1 MDENIG
7 FATFSSAVKAL
18 FLIVGLKKVSDDM
31 KTHKNPALRTGPAPF
46 KPPTAPKPGAAP
58 TKPVA
63 AAVKPKQHPPL
74 VELQGKKWAVVS
86 IGLLITP
93 CHKVSSITL

>member
-1 MDENIG
+1 
-7 FATFSSAVKAL
+7 
-18 FLIVGLKKVSDDM
+18 M

-86 IGLLITP
+86 MGWDYISHLDIK
-93 CHKVSSITL
+93 CHRSLYDDIKVALQQDLQSYGINKMLYFFF